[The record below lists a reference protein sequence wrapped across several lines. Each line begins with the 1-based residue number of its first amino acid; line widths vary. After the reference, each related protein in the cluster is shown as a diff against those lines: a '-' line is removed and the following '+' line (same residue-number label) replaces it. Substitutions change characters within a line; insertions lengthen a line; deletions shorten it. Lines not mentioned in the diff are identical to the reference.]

1 MSTTKI
7 YKKGFAGILA
17 ETFINSQLTPVI
29 AIVSILLGIFSVILT
44 PKEEEPQISVPMID
58 NLYGKTYIYIPK
70 RRLELR
76 LNPAGMSTFLVHS
89 HRY

>member
-1 MSTTKI
+1 MSNTKI

-44 PKEEEPQISVPMID
+44 PKEEEPQI
-58 NLYGKTYIYIPK
+58 IY
-70 RRLELR
+70 
-76 LNPAGMSTFLVHS
+76 S
-89 HRY
+89 HN